1 MGHVKKNING
11 GKEKFIFKRCCFNH
25 VCRYTKINLL
35 YILSTRIQTSSFVMD
50 KWNLNQI
57 VDTFAFQ
64 NYTVSFQTRKV
75 YFQSFFTTKQ
85 SMLSQE
91 RRFFLFHSVFR
102 NLGAQNLASE
112 KSCRPRIKT
121 RRRRG
126 YLTRLSIPKIT

>member
-1 MGHVKKNING
+1 MG

-35 YILSTRIQTSSFVMD
+35 YILSTRIQTFFFVMH

-57 VDTFAFQ
+57 VHTFAFQ

-75 YFQSFFTTKQ
+75 HFQSFSLLSSQCSHRREVSLCFTVCSETQVPTKQ
-85 SMLSQE
+85 L
-91 RRFFLFHSVFR
+91 V
-102 NLGAQNLASE
+102 SE
-112 KSCRPRIKT
+112 KYCRSRIKT

-126 YLTRLSIPKIT
+126 HLTRLSIPKITQTVL